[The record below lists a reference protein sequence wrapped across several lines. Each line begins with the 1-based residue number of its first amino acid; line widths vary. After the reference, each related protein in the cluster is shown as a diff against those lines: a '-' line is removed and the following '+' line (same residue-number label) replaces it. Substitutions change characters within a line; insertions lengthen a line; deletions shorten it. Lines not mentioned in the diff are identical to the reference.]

1 RRRLV
6 ELFLLPSGELRVQ
19 RIRDLLRHGRLDS
32 EPVRQVAVVQLGPE
46 LAVGASI
53 DQLRLDAHAIS
64 GALHAA
70 LDDGSDTQRRAD
82 LAQIAR
88 AFLVLEYRRSRY
100 HLKIPEPRH
109 LPQQLIVKP

>member
-1 RRRLV
+1 M
-6 ELFLLPSGELRVQ
+6 
-19 RIRDLLRHGRLDS
+19 
-32 EPVRQVAVVQLGPE
+32 
-46 LAVGASI
+46 SI

-109 LPQQLIVKP
+109 LPQQLIVKPIGEVRRVPLAAQTRERQHRN